1 MRLILPSVS
10 LYKQEPGIQGMYKA
24 IAKAG
29 HICYASEKEGDEE
42 AFVKRCISLGHMRPL
57 EFGTVY
63 LKIPGDSDALDFYS
77 NNPYSIVETGTGI
90 IYYYVTTNYRVLV
103 ENNCTEDL
111 CYWCEP
117 TKFHALRHCILWE
130 HIGRDIA
137 DEFRT
142 YTSLS
147 SLMQS
152 TRYCAYDKEK
162 FGSELIFIKPSWLS
176 GCEYHGMQVDEREFY
191 RSLEDAERH
200 YMVLRTNYNWSAE
213 KARKVL
219 PLDVATTFIQCGFEK
234 DWDNFF
240 NQRVLGTTGT
250 PHPDAKEIAEM
261 IYEEYKT
268 TKQGN

>member
-1 MRLILPSVS
+1 
-10 LYKQEPGIQGMYKA
+10 MYKA

-29 HICYASEKEGDEE
+29 HICYASTKEGDEE
-42 AFVKRCISLGHMRPL
+42 AFVKRCVKLGHMRPL

-63 LKIPGDSDALDFYS
+63 LTVPYDSDVLYFYADDPYS
-77 NNPYSIVETGTGI
+77 NVSNNGLN
-90 IYYYVTTNYRVLV
+90 YYITTNYRVLV
-103 ENNCTEDL
+103 EHDCVEDL
-111 CYWCEP
+111 CYWTEP
-117 TKFHALRHCILWE
+117 TEHHALRHIIFWE

-142 YTSLS
+142 HVGLS

-152 TRYCAYDKEK
+152 TRYVNYSKDKFNNEVTY
-162 FGSELIFIKPSWLS
+162 IKPSWLPS
-176 GCEYHGMQVDEREFY
+176 CDYFSVGKDGQELIRAFENAENHYYRLATEF
-191 RSLEDAERH
+191 
-200 YMVLRTNYNWSAE
+200 NWPAE

-219 PLDVATTFIQCGFEK
+219 PLGVATQFIQCGFEK

-261 IYEEYKT
+261 IYEEYKAS
-268 TKQGN
+268 KQNN

>member
-1 MRLILPSVS
+1 
-10 LYKQEPGIQGMYKA
+10 MYKA

-29 HICYASEKEGDEE
+29 HVCYASNKEGDEA

-63 LKIPGDSDALDFYS
+63 LKIPDCNEIEFYS
-77 NNPYSIVETGTGI
+77 TNPYSIVNQPTSWCYI
-90 IYYYVTTNYRVLV
+90 TTNYRVLV
-103 ENNCTEDL
+103 ENDCTADL

-117 TKFHALRHCILWE
+117 TEHHALRHCILWE

-142 YTSLS
+142 HVGLS

-162 FGSELIFIKPSWLS
+162 FGSELTFIKPSWIS
-176 GCEYHGMQVDEREFY
+176 QCDYHGMQSDEREFY

-219 PLDVATTFIQCGFEK
+219 PLDIATTFIQCGFE
-234 DWDNFF
+234 DAWDNFF

>member
-1 MRLILPSVS
+1 
-10 LYKQEPGIQGMYKA
+10 MYKA

-63 LKIPGDSDALDFYS
+63 LKVPYDSDLIDFYNQNS
-77 NNPYSIVETGTGI
+77 YSATNWNNDYCYI
-90 IYYYVTTNYRVLV
+90 TTNYRVLV
-103 ENNCTEDL
+103 ENDCIADL
-111 CYWCEP
+111 HYWCEP
-117 TKFHALRHCILWE
+117 TEFHVLRHCILWE

-142 YTSLS
+142 HIGLS

-152 TRYCAYDKEK
+152 TRYCAYDKDK
-162 FGSELIFIKPSWLS
+162 FGGEIICIKPQWLS
-176 GCEYHGMQVDEREFY
+176 QCDYHGMKVDEREFFK
-191 RSLEDAERH
+191 SLEDAERH
-200 YMVLRTNYNWSAE
+200 YMVLRTNYKWSAE
-213 KARKVL
+213 QARKVL
-219 PLDVATTFIQCGFEK
+219 PLDVATVFIQCGFEK

-261 IYEEYKT
+261 IYEEYKAS
-268 TKQGN
+268 KQSN